1 MKTCGT
7 VVSVFGNE
15 MKREILILHAIN
27 VDEQHYGVDSC
38 HIWSQV
44 G

>member
-1 MKTCGT
+1 MKTRGT

-15 MKREILILHAIN
+15 MKRVILILHAIN
-27 VDEQHYGVDSC
+27 VDERRYGVDSC
-38 HIWSQV
+38 HIRGQV